1 MMQTVYA
8 KYNNARCPRFAT
20 RTELLLDSENGD
32 RAVRKTAL
40 TPEGQAHIDAFADK
54 YAIVKKLYK
63 DVCVIDVECKDGGA
77 CFPFVTGQ
85 TAGSAVEAD
94 LRNADDVVKR
104 IKHYLRKIDTFADG
118 SFVDFAPCK
127 EFEEVFGEIRY
138 QGPAVRCANVDE
150 ILDNFLIT
158 DDRLTLIDYEW
169 VFDFPV
175 PARYIQFRTVYYFYV
190 KNHSI
195 LSQMVDEQEY
205 MDRFGCPPEE
215 VALWKQMEDAF
226 QQYVHGR
233 NRCYHYTPA
242 YEKEIRDIHYLLNH
256 VPDIAYDYNQGFV
269 KDQKIRELR
278 DALHPKNYPG
288 YLWGKVRGRRGAD

>member
-190 KNHSI
+190 KNHRSI
-195 LSQMVDEQEY
+195 WTASDVRRRRLRCGSRWKMLSSSMSTAGTAV
-205 MDRFGCPPEE
+205 
-215 VALWKQMEDAF
+215 
-226 QQYVHGR
+226 
-233 NRCYHYTPA
+233 TI
-242 YEKEIRDIHYLLNH
+242 IRLPMKKRSGTSIT
-256 VPDIAYDYNQGFV
+256 F
-269 KDQKIRELR
+269 
-278 DALHPKNYPG
+278 
-288 YLWGKVRGRRGAD
+288 